1 MRPHLKSHFTFFLL
15 LFLSAPLLFADDV
28 PFKPEQKIVTLRELI
43 DAAGWYFI
51 IPLMLLSCAAVTL
64 VIYYLFALRPGR
76 IVSRDFVMRAKR
88 LLAGGD
94 IAALESLSRESDDV
108 SSKVIGAA
116 ARAYLDNPGVGHR
129 VLREITESEGARQ
142 STNMMQMI
150 SYLNDIAVIA
160 PLIGLLGTVVGLI
173 RSFAVL
179 STDVGSARALMLAEG
194 VSQALVNTAAGL
206 IIAIPAMGFYAYFRG
221 RVQRSISD
229 LESVTTELIGR
240 INAKNP

>member
-1 MRPHLKSHFTFFLL
+1 MKPFLKPFFTLATFL
-15 LFLSAPLLFADDV
+15 LSAPVLFAAEL
-28 PFKPEQKIVTLRELI
+28 PFKPEAKIVTLRALM
-43 DAAGWYFI
+43 DAAGWYFVL
-51 IPLMLLSCAAVTL
+51 PLALLSVVALSL
-64 VIYYLFALRPGR
+64 VIFYFFALRPAR
-76 IVSRDFVMRAKR
+76 IVSREYVMRAKR

-94 IAALESLSRESDDV
+94 ITALEMLSREAGDV
-108 SSKVIGAA
+108 CSRVIGAA
-116 ARAYLDNPGVGHR
+116 ARAYLDNPLVSHGVI
-129 VLREITESEGARQ
+129 REITESEGARQ
-142 STNMMQMI
+142 STRMMQMI
-150 SYLNDIAVIA
+150 AYLNDIAVIS

-206 IIAIPAMGFYAYFRG
+206 IIAIPAMGFYAFFRG

-240 INAKNP
+240 MNTKSS

>member
-1 MRPHLKSHFTFFLL
+1 MRPFLKVSSAIFIACFLGTISL
-15 LFLSAPLLFADDV
+15 QAADV
-28 PFKPEQKIVTLRELI
+28 LFKPEEKIVTLRELI
-43 DAAGWYFI
+43 HAGGWYFVL
-51 IPLMLLSCAAVTL
+51 PLALLSIIALSL
-64 VIYYLFALRPGR
+64 VIFYFFALRPGR
-76 IVSRDFVMRAKR
+76 IVSRDYVMRAKR
-88 LLAGGD
+88 LMAGGD
-94 IAALESLSRESDDV
+94 MTALELLSREAGDL
-108 SSKVIGAA
+108 SSRVVGAA
-116 ARAYLDNPGVGHR
+116 ARAYLDNPLVSHGVI
-129 VLREITESEGARQ
+129 REITESEGARQ
-142 STNMMQMI
+142 STHMMQMI

-206 IIAIPAMGFYAYFRG
+206 IIAIPAMGFYAFFRG

-240 INAKNP
+240 MNTKSP

>member
-1 MRPHLKSHFTFFLL
+1 MRPFLKSSFTPLT
-15 LFLSAPLLFADDV
+15 LFLIFAPMLWAEEI
-28 PFKPEQKIVTLRELI
+28 PFKPEEKIVTLRQLI
-43 DAAGWYFI
+43 DAAGWYFVL
-51 IPLMLLSCAAVTL
+51 PLVLLSMAAVTL
-64 VIYYLFALRPGR
+64 VVYYFFALRPGR

-94 IAALESLSRESDDV
+94 IAGLELLSRETGDL
-108 SSKVIGAA
+108 SSRVVGAA
-116 ARAYLDNPGVGHR
+116 ARALLDNPQTSHG

-142 STNMMQMI
+142 STHMMQMI
-150 SYLNDIAVIA
+150 SYLNDIAVIS

-206 IIAIPAMGFYAYFRG
+206 LIAIPAMGFYAYFRG

-229 LESVTTELIGR
+229 LESVSTELVGR
-240 INAKNP
+240 MNAKST

>member
-1 MRPHLKSHFTFFLL
+1 MRLFSKSFSVFFTIFL
-15 LFLSAPLLFADDV
+15 FSAPLLFAADV
-28 PFKPEQKIVTLRELI
+28 PFKPEEKIVTLRELI

-51 IPLMLLSCAAVTL
+51 LPLLLLSMAAVSL
-64 VIYYLFALRPGR
+64 VIFYFFALRPGR
-76 IVSRDFVMRAKR
+76 VVSRDYVLRAKR

-94 IAALESLSRESDDV
+94 IAALESLSREADDL
-108 SSKVIGAA
+108 SSKVVGAA
-116 ARAYLDNPGVGHR
+116 ARAYLENPAIGHGVI
-129 VLREITESEGARQ
+129 REVTESEGARQ
-142 STNMMQMI
+142 STQLMQMI

-179 STDVGSARALMLAEG
+179 STDVGSARSLMLAEG

-221 RVQRSISD
+221 RVQRAIS
-229 LESVTTELIGR
+229 E
-240 INAKNP
+240 K